1 MVQLPMH
8 RITGKATDSFAIH
21 TRRYPFRIVVLSAM
35 RMGIFGFINSI
46 IVSMCIG
53 SVLSGTAIV
62 MTATVSVPICTD
74 ADIYY
79 ICLHPVLLG
88 VSYKVVSVFSVS
100 DFIFSLP
107 EIILSFIVLIITIF
121 DLTFCHYSI
130 SELSAT
136 MPSKN
141 WNCDF
146 MRFR

>member
-1 MVQLPMH
+1 MLVQLPMH

-21 TRRYPFRIVVLSAM
+21 TRRYPFRIVVLSVM

-62 MTATVSVPICTD
+62 MTAT
-74 ADIYY
+74 A
-79 ICLHPVLLG
+79 
-88 VSYKVVSVFSVS
+88 F